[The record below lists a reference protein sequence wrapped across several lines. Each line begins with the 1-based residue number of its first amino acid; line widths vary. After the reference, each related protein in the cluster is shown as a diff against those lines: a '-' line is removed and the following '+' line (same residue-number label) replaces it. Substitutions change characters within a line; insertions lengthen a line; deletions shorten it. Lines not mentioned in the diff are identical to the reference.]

1 MTRQDKRAPMESQ
14 DAGVE
19 PRQDVKAP
27 KDKAKMAILELIDR
41 LENIIAQGS
50 RLPLVGKVVVS
61 MDEVLAVLDELR
73 LAVPEEVKEARRVLK
88 ERDHLLAEAQNEAS
102 KLMVD
107 SQEALDARIRQT
119 DMVKLAEERSREVLK
134 KAQAE
139 AQALLQEGERHVQSA
154 KTGADL
160 YASEVLY
167 KLDAQ
172 LTGFLNAVRKGI
184 EVLEREDSRGGHG
197 N

>member
-1 MTRQDKRAPMESQ
+1 MESQ

-27 KDKAKMAILELIDR
+27 KDKAKMAIPELIDR

-88 ERDHLLAEAQNEAS
+88 ERDHLLAEAHKEAS

-119 DMVKLAEERSREVLK
+119 DMVKLAEERAREVLK

-139 AQALLQEGERHVQSA
+139 AQAILQEGESHVQSA
-154 KTGADL
+154 KTGADQ

-184 EVLEREDSRGGHG
+184 EVLEREGPRDSHG